1 MDANDILEVERR
13 IDSASKALSKL
24 EAISRLDSLYEYT
37 SLYAALNKF
46 LANPNESNKS
56 NCINILNSLKKS
68 PHAHSADT
76 ARKLIGLGM
85 ILIAAPEPIT
95 TAVGLALVAAGKKM
109 DEEKN

>member
-1 MDANDILEVERR
+1 MDISNIIEAERR
-13 IDSASKALSKL
+13 IDSANRALSKL
-24 EAISRLDSLYEYT
+24 EVINKLDSLYEYT
-37 SLYAALNKF
+37 SLYTALNKF

-56 NCINILNSLKKS
+56 NCINILNNLKKS
-68 PHAHSADT
+68 PHTQSADT

-109 DEEKN
+109 GDEKN